1 MPCMSSRARAVTCC
15 WPKLRLSYV
24 LSSFTGSV
32 GVDGKYDM
40 PLCAV
45 IRQNEGPVQWVLII
59 VSVRLTSFTHL
70 FIVHFVPAVS
80 PPLASITIKLC
91 ITNREFYSWP
101 LHISLRPSTAPLA
114 GLLSP
119 NLLVISIIRR
129 FSTLAIG
136 TLFLGYL
143 QSHASFYAPSIT
155 AYVCPKY
162 KSNSVR
168 SAHSPIRVIFPIS
181 ATIHAA

>member
-1 MPCMSSRARAVTCC
+1 
-15 WPKLRLSYV
+15 
-24 LSSFTGSV
+24 
-32 GVDGKYDM
+32 M

-45 IRQNEGPVQWVLII
+45 IRQNEEPVQWVFII

-136 TLFLGYL
+136 TLLLGYL

-162 KSNSVR
+162 NRILCARRIHPFVLS
-168 SAHSPIRVIFPIS
+168 FP
-181 ATIHAA
+181 